1 MKLETQTEQFI
12 SETVTVYGLS
22 PQIGVHALAQ
32 TVNALAAQGAVFSV
46 CPDIAEDEEQETAS
60 GRETAGQVTDIQCED
75 VPDTHEPSAN
85 VSVQIAYPEY
95 VFKSRI
101 HKIEKLLKKAC
112 KKYNINLD
120 AVQASANPAVQVIA
134 VTVTGIAKAPKEEA
148 WNRETARACK
158 DIVFVGYAG
167 MDGMLRITEEKEQE
181 LKTRFAPVFLK
192 QILSYGQ
199 QIFALREIE
208 AAKAGG
214 AFVVRQVADGGILAA
229 LWNLALELEQGLDLD
244 MKKIN
249 ILQETIEVCEHFRL
263 NPYQMI
269 STGSFLA
276 VTDNGE
282 VLADALNNQGITAAV
297 IGHTTDNNDKI
308 LRNGEEMRYI
318 DRPAPDEILKLYSG
332 GMNDGRIKKA
342 DTPVSGEA

>member
-1 MKLETQTEQFI
+1 MKLETQTEQLI

-32 TVNALAAQGAVFSV
+32 TVNALATQGAVFSV
-46 CPDIAEDEEQETAS
+46 CPEITEDEDNETDQVLEPDEESQDGVKSFAS
-60 GRETAGQVTDIQCED
+60 
-75 VPDTHEPSAN
+75 

-112 KKYNINLD
+112 KKYHIDLVQ
-120 AVQASANPAVQVIA
+120 VQASANPAVQVIA

-148 WNRETARACK
+148 WNLETARACR
-158 DIVFVGYAG
+158 DIVLVGNVG

-208 AAKAGG
+208 VAKAGG
-214 AFVVRQVADGGILAA
+214 AFVVRQIVDGGILAA
-229 LWNLALELEQGLDLD
+229 LWNLALELDQGLDLD
-244 MKKIN
+244 MKRFS

>member
-1 MKLETQTEQFI
+1 MKLETQTEQLI

-32 TVNALAAQGAVFSV
+32 TANALAAQGTVFSV
-46 CPDIAEDEEQETAS
+46 CPDITEDEETD
-60 GRETAGQVTDIQCED
+60 TDIKNED
-75 VPDTHEPSAN
+75 MQDTHETSAS

-112 KKYNINLD
+112 KKYNINLV

-158 DIVFVGYAG
+158 DIVFVGHAG

-181 LKTRFAPVFLK
+181 LKTRFAPVFMK
-192 QILSYGQ
+192 QIKSYGQ
-199 QIFALREIE
+199 QIFAPKEIE
-208 AAKAGG
+208 AGG

-229 LWNLALELEQGLDLD
+229 LWNLALELNQGLDLD
-244 MKKIN
+244 MKKIS

>member
-1 MKLETQTEQFI
+1 MKALVLSSGGVDSTTCLGLAVDQYG
-12 SETVTVYGLS
+12 SENV
-22 PQIGVHALAQ
+22 IALA
-32 TVNALAAQGAVFSV
+32 
-46 CPDIAEDEEQETAS
+46 
-60 GRETAGQVTDIQCED
+60 
-75 VPDTHEPSAN
+75 
-85 VSVQIAYPEY
+85 
-95 VFKSRI
+95 
-101 HKIEKLLKKAC
+101 
-112 KKYNINLD
+112 
-120 AVQASANPAVQVIA
+120 
-134 VTVTGIAKAPKEEA
+134 
-148 WNRETARACK
+148 
-158 DIVFVGYAG
+158 
-167 MDGMLRITEEKEQE
+167 IT
-181 LKTRFAPVFLK
+181 
-192 QILSYGQ
+192 YGQ
-199 QIFALREIE
+199 RHTKEIE

-244 MKKIN
+244 MKKIS

-332 GMNDGRIKKA
+332 GVNDGRIKKA

>member
-1 MKLETQTEQFI
+1 MKLETQTEQII

-22 PQIGVHALAQ
+22 SQIGIHALAQ
-32 TVNALAAQGAVFSV
+32 VVNALAAQGGCSV
-46 CPDIAEDEEQETAS
+46 I
-60 GRETAGQVTDIQCED
+60 G
-75 VPDTHEPSAN
+75 

-101 HKIEKLLKKAC
+101 HGIQKLLKKAC
-112 KKYNINLD
+112 KEQNVSLLQM
-120 AVQASANPAVQVIA
+120 QASENPAVQVIA

-148 WNRETARACK
+148 WNQGTARACR
-158 DIVFVGYAG
+158 DIVMVGYAG
-167 MDGMLRITEEKEQE
+167 MAGMLRIAEEIEQE

-192 QILSYGQ
+192 QILSYRQ

-208 AAKAGG
+208 VAKAEG
-214 AFVVRQVADGGILAA
+214 AFVVRQITDGGILVA
-229 LWNLALELEQGLDLD
+229 LWNLALELDQGLDLD
-244 MKKIN
+244 MKKFP

-263 NPYQMI
+263 NPYQLI

-308 LRNGEEMRYI
+308 IRNGEETRYI

-332 GMNDGRIKKA
+332 GMKDGRVKKA
-342 DTPVSGEA
+342 DTSVSGEK

>member
-1 MKLETQTEQFI
+1 MKLETQTEQLI

-32 TVNALAAQGAVFSV
+32 TANALAAQGTVFSV
-46 CPDIAEDEEQETAS
+46 CPDITEDEETD
-60 GRETAGQVTDIQCED
+60 TDIKNED
-75 VPDTHEPSAN
+75 MQDTHETSAS

-112 KKYNINLD
+112 KKYNINLV

-134 VTVTGIAKAPKEEA
+134 VTGIAKAPKEEA
-148 WNRETARACK
+148 WNRETARACR
-158 DIVFVGYAG
+158 DIVFVGHAG

-181 LKTRFAPVFLK
+181 LKTRFAPVFMK
-192 QILSYGQ
+192 QIKSYGQ
-199 QIFALREIE
+199 QIFAPKEIE

-229 LWNLALELEQGLDLD
+229 LWNLALELNQGLDLD
-244 MKKIN
+244 MKKIS

>member
-1 MKLETQTEQFI
+1 MKLETQTEQLI

-32 TVNALAAQGAVFSV
+32 TANALAAQGTVFSV
-46 CPDIAEDEEQETAS
+46 CPDITEDEETD
-60 GRETAGQVTDIQCED
+60 TDIKNED
-75 VPDTHEPSAN
+75 MQDTHETSAS

-112 KKYNINLD
+112 KKYNINLV

-148 WNRETARACK
+148 WNRETARACR
-158 DIVFVGYAG
+158 DIVFVGHAG
-167 MDGMLRITEEKEQE
+167 MDGMLRITEQE
-181 LKTRFAPVFLK
+181 LKTRFAPVFMK
-192 QILSYGQ
+192 QIKSYGQ
-199 QIFALREIE
+199 QIFAPKEIE

-229 LWNLALELEQGLDLD
+229 LWNLALELNQGLDLD
-244 MKKIN
+244 MKKIS

>member
-1 MKLETQTEQFI
+1 MKLETQTEQLI

-22 PQIGVHALAQ
+22 PQIGIHALAQ

-46 CPDIAEDEEQETAS
+46 CPETTTETSAS
-60 GRETAGQVTDIQCED
+60 VT
-75 VPDTHEPSAN
+75 
-85 VSVQIAYPEY
+85 VQIACPEY
-95 VFKSRI
+95 IFKSRI
-101 HKIEKLLKKAC
+101 HKIEKFLKKAC
-112 KKYNINLD
+112 KKYNIHPD
-120 AVQASANPAVQVIA
+120 RIQASVNPAVQVIA
-134 VTVTGIAKAPKEEA
+134 VTVTGIAKAPKEET

-192 QILSYGQ
+192 QVLSYEQ
-199 QIFALREIE
+199 HIFALREIE

-244 MKKIN
+244 MKKIS

>member
-1 MKLETQTEQFI
+1 MKLETQTEQLI

-32 TVNALAAQGAVFSV
+32 TANALAAQGTVFSV
-46 CPDIAEDEEQETAS
+46 CPDITEDEETD
-60 GRETAGQVTDIQCED
+60 TDIKNED
-75 VPDTHEPSAN
+75 MQDTHETSAS

-112 KKYNINLD
+112 KKYNINLV

-148 WNRETARACK
+148 WNRETARACR
-158 DIVFVGYAG
+158 DIVFVGHAG

-181 LKTRFAPVFLK
+181 LKTRFAPVFMK
-192 QILSYGQ
+192 QIKSYRQ
-199 QIFALREIE
+199 QIF

-229 LWNLALELEQGLDLD
+229 LWNLALELNQGLDLD
-244 MKKIN
+244 MKKIS

>member
-1 MKLETQTEQFI
+1 MKLETQTEQLI

-32 TVNALAAQGAVFSV
+32 TANALAAQGTVFSV
-46 CPDIAEDEEQETAS
+46 CPDITEDEETD
-60 GRETAGQVTDIQCED
+60 TDIKNED
-75 VPDTHEPSAN
+75 MQDTHETSAS

-101 HKIEKLLKKAC
+101 HKIEKLLKK
-112 KKYNINLD
+112 YNINLV

-148 WNRETARACK
+148 WNRETARACR
-158 DIVFVGYAG
+158 DIVFVGHAG

-181 LKTRFAPVFLK
+181 LKTRFAPVFMK
-192 QILSYGQ
+192 QIKSYIQ
-199 QIFALREIE
+199 QIFAPKEIE

-214 AFVVRQVADGGILAA
+214 AFVVRQIADGGILAA
-229 LWNLALELEQGLDLD
+229 LWNLALELNQGLDLD
-244 MKKIN
+244 MKKIS

>member
-1 MKLETQTEQFI
+1 MKLETQTEQII

-22 PQIGVHALAQ
+22 PQIGIHALAQ

-46 CPDIAEDEEQETAS
+46 CPETTT
-60 GRETAGQVTDIQCED
+60 ETSAGVT
-75 VPDTHEPSAN
+75 
-85 VSVQIAYPEY
+85 VQIACPEY
-95 VFKSRI
+95 IFRSRI

-112 KKYNINLD
+112 KKYNINPD
-120 AVQASANPAVQVIA
+120 RIQASVNPAVQVIA
-134 VTVTGIAKAPKEEA
+134 VTVTGIAKAPKEET

-192 QILSYGQ
+192 QVLSYEQ
-199 QIFALREIE
+199 HIFALREIE

-244 MKKIN
+244 MKKIS

-282 VLADALNNQGITAAV
+282 ILADALNNQGITAAV

>member
-1 MKLETQTEQFI
+1 MKLETQTEQLI

-32 TVNALAAQGAVFSV
+32 TANALAAQGTVFSV
-46 CPDIAEDEEQETAS
+46 CPDITEDEETD
-60 GRETAGQVTDIQCED
+60 TDIKNED
-75 VPDTHEPSAN
+75 MQDTHETSAS

-112 KKYNINLD
+112 KKYNINLV

-134 VTVTGIAKAPKEEA
+134 VTVTGIAKAPKEEEA
-148 WNRETARACK
+148 WNRETARACR
-158 DIVFVGYAG
+158 DIVFVGHAG

-181 LKTRFAPVFLK
+181 LKTRFAPVFMK
-192 QILSYGQ
+192 QIKSYGQ
-199 QIFALREIE
+199 QIFAPKEIE

-214 AFVVRQVADGGILAA
+214 AFVVRQIVDGGILAA
-229 LWNLALELEQGLDLD
+229 LWNLALELNQGLDLD
-244 MKKIN
+244 MKKIS

>member
-1 MKLETQTEQFI
+1 MKLETQTEQLI

-32 TVNALAAQGAVFSV
+32 TANALAAQGTVFSV
-46 CPDIAEDEEQETAS
+46 CPDITEDEETD
-60 GRETAGQVTDIQCED
+60 TDIKNED
-75 VPDTHEPSAN
+75 MQDTHETSAS

-112 KKYNINLD
+112 KKYNINLV

-148 WNRETARACK
+148 WNRETARACR
-158 DIVFVGYAG
+158 DIV
-167 MDGMLRITEEKEQE
+167 
-181 LKTRFAPVFLK
+181 APVFMK
-192 QILSYGQ
+192 QIKSYGQ
-199 QIFALREIE
+199 QIFAPKEIE

-229 LWNLALELEQGLDLD
+229 LWNLALELNQGLDLD
-244 MKKIN
+244 MKKIS